1 MAERR
6 VVFKN
11 RFLPYLL
18 VTPQLVVTV
27 VFFLWPAFQAMEQS
41 FYLEDAFGFS
51 RQFVRLENYQ
61 ALFSDPRYLKSFF
74 TTLVFGLSVTGL
86 AMGIALVLALA
97 ANRVLRGALAYRSAL
112 IWPYAVAPALSGA
125 LWYFLLNPSVGIY
138 ARWLELIGVDWN
150 HYLNGYQGLLLV
162 IFASVWKQISYNFL
176 FFLAGLQSIPRSL
189 IEAAAIDNAGPWRRF
204 WSLILPL
211 LSPTVF
217 FLLVVNLVYA
227 FFDTFATIHATTQGG
242 PAGATSILVY
252 KVFETGFIGQDYGSS
267 AAQSVVLMAMVITMT
282 MIQFRYVEKK
292 VSYS

>member
-11 RFLPYLL
+11 RYLPYLL
-18 VTPQLVVTV
+18 VVPQLLVTA
-27 VFFLWPAFQAMEQS
+27 VFFLWPALQAVEQS

-61 ALFSDPRYLKSFF
+61 MLFSDPRYLKSFG

-86 AMGIALVLALA
+86 AMGIALSLALA

-125 LWYFLLNPSVGIY
+125 LWYFMLNPSVGIY
-138 ARWLELIGVDWN
+138 ARWLELFGIEWN
-150 HYLNGYQGLLLV
+150 HYLNGNQALILV
-162 IFASVWKQISYNFL
+162 ISASVWKQISYNFL

-204 WSLILPL
+204 WSVVLPL

-227 FFDTFATIHATTQGG
+227 FFDTFAIIHATTQGG

-252 KVFETGFIGQDYGSS
+252 KVYNTGFIGQDYGGS
-267 AAQSVVLMAMVITMT
+267 AAQSVVLMTMVIAMT
-282 MIQFRYVEKK
+282 AIQFRYVEKR